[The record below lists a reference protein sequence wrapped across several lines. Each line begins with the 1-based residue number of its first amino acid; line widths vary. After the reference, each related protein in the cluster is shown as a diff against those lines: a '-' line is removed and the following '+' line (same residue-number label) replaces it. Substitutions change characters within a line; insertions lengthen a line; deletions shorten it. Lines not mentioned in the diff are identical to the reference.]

1 LCSWRHLDFE
11 GFDEVTPVAK
21 QSAKWETWGLAILSS
36 CAPSCIN
43 LEVDDVAVA
52 FQKHFIGV
60 KYL

>member
-1 LCSWRHLDFE
+1 LRSWQHLDLE

-21 QSAKWETWGLAILSS
+21 QSVKWEMWGLAILSS

-52 FQKHFIGV
+52 FQINFIIV

>member
-1 LCSWRHLDFE
+1 LRSWRDLDFE

-21 QSAKWETWGLAILSS
+21 QSAKWEMWGLAILSS

-43 LEVDDVAVA
+43 LEVDDVPLEC
-52 FQKHFIGV
+52 QKHFIGV